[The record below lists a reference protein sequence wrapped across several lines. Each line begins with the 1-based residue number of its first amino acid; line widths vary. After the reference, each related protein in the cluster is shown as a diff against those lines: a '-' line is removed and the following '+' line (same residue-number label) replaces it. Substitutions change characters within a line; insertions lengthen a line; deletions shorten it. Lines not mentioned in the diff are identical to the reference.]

1 MVHKICQNDDQI
13 VHPLSLHPRLPKNFI
28 KRVQRDKLVFLS
40 GEQPK
45 RILNIDQTMRRI
57 SNFEQFHE
65 LLEADGV
72 LELKGPR
79 ADIVEVL
86 LWDEVADAVEQGF

>member
-1 MVHKICQNDDQI
+1 
-13 VHPLSLHPRLPKNFI
+13 
-28 KRVQRDKLVFLS
+28 
-40 GEQPK
+40 
-45 RILNIDQTMRRI
+45 MRRI

-86 LWDEVADAVEQGF
+86 L